1 MDSSKAFRLDGKVA
15 IVTGGGG
22 GIGSASAAV
31 LAGAGARVVV
41 ADLDLDKAE
50 QVAKRITGDGGSV
63 AARAVD
69 VTDPA
74 ALRELVD
81 WTAGEFGR
89 LDVLHNNAGIMIRT
103 RLLDVSPEEF
113 DQILSVNLKGILYG
127 TQAAA
132 RVMQPG
138 SSIVNTLSSIIDYS
152 TVGTG
157 SYAASKKGGEA
168 LTRTFAIELGPRA
181 IRVNGIAPGWTES
194 GITRGKHIN
203 EAGEFNQETFD
214 QVAAKMAT
222 NSPLGAIVEAVD
234 SAYAALYLA
243 SDAARYVTGHVVRV
257 NGGSSMA

>member
-1 MDSSKAFRLDGKVA
+1 MDSGKAFRLDGKVA

-31 LAGAGARVVV
+31 LAGAGAQVVV

-50 QVAKRITGDGGSV
+50 EVAKQITGDGGEA

-74 ALRELVD
+74 ALRALVD
-81 WTAGEFGR
+81 WTVAEFGR

-103 RLLDVSPEEF
+103 QLLDVSPEEF
-113 DQILSVNLKGILYG
+113 EQILAVNMKSILYG

-132 RVMQPG
+132 RVMQAG
-138 SSIVNTLSSIIDYS
+138 SSIINTLSSIIDYS

-157 SYAASKKGGEA
+157 SYAASKKAGEA
-168 LTRTFAIELGPRA
+168 LTRTFAIELGARG

-203 EAGEFNQETFD
+203 EAGDFNQETFD
-214 QVAAKMAT
+214 QVAEKMA
-222 NSPLGAIVEAVD
+222 NISPLGTIVEAID
-234 SAYAALYLA
+234 SAYAVLYLA
-243 SDAARYVTGHVVRV
+243 AQASRYVTGHVVRV

>member
-1 MDSSKAFRLDGKVA
+1 MDVGKAFRLDGKVA

-31 LAGAGARVVV
+31 LAGAGARVIV
-41 ADLDLDKAE
+41 ADLDLDLAE
-50 QVAKRITGDGGSV
+50 QTAKLITTDDGE
-63 AARAVD
+63 ATARKVD

-74 ALRELVD
+74 ALRALV
-81 WTAGEFGR
+81 AEAVAEYGR
-89 LDVLHNNAGIMIRT
+89 LDILHNNAGIMIRT

-113 DQILSVNLKGILYG
+113 DLILSVNLKSILYG

-138 SSIVNTLSSIIDYS
+138 GSIINTLSSVIDYS

-168 LTRTFAIELGPRA
+168 LTRTFAIELGPRG

-194 GITRGKHIN
+194 GMTRSK
-203 EAGEFNQETFD
+203 AVTASGEFDQGSFD
-214 QVAAKMAT
+214 ELAARMSAT
-222 NSPLGAIVEAVD
+222 SPLGRTAEPLD
-234 SAYAALYLA
+234 HAYATLYLA
-243 SDAARYVTGHVVRV
+243 SDAGRFLSGQVIRV
-257 NGGSSMA
+257 NGGASMA

>member
-50 QVAKRITGDGGSV
+50 EVAKQITGDGGEA

-74 ALRELVD
+74 ALRALVD
-81 WTAGEFGR
+81 WTAAEFGR

-103 RLLDVSPEEF
+103 QLLDVSPEEF
-113 DQILSVNLKGILYG
+113 ERILSVNMKSILYG

-132 RVMQPG
+132 PVMRPG

-157 SYAASKKGGEA
+157 SYAASKKAGEA
-168 LTRTFAIELGPRA
+168 LTRTFAIELGPRG
-181 IRVNGIAPGWTES
+181 IRVNAVAPGWTES

-203 EAGEFNQETFD
+203 EAGEFNQQSFD
-214 QVAAKMAT
+214 DVAGKMAAT
-222 NSPLGAIVEAVD
+222 SPLGTIVEAID
-234 SAYAALYLA
+234 SAYAVLYLA
-243 SDAARYVTGHVVRV
+243 ADASRYVTGHVVRV

>member
-1 MDSSKAFRLDGKVA
+1 MDSTKAFRLDGRVA

-50 QVAKRITGDGGSV
+50 QVAKRITGDGGEAV
-63 AARAVD
+63 ARPVD

-74 ALRELVD
+74 ALRALVD
-81 WTAGEFGR
+81 WTTAECGR

-103 RLLDVSPEEF
+103 QLLDVSPEEF
-113 DQILSVNLKGILYG
+113 DQILSVNLKSILYG

-132 RVMQPG
+132 RVMPAG
-138 SSIVNTLSSIIDYS
+138 SSIINTLSSIIDYS

-157 SYAASKKGGEA
+157 SYAASKKAGEA

-194 GITRGKHIN
+194 GITRGKHVN
-203 EAGEFNQETFD
+203 EAGEFNQAEFE
-214 QVAAKMAT
+214 QMAARMAAI
-222 NSPLGAIVEAVD
+222 SPLGTIVEAID
-234 SAYAALYLA
+234 SAYAVLYLA
-243 SDAARYVTGHVVRV
+243 SDAARYVTGHVIRV